1 MSATQLHDARFLT
14 ILWDEGTH
22 IISIDWKEATASM
35 TDEDFKRELSL
46 FAGRVEQQK
55 ARGILVDVGRF
66 RHKMGSDVQ
75 EWRVKNISNRYSAAG
90 VKRFAFLFPEGS
102 QVPPMMNQSSA
113 GENFLTRAFTN
124 REEALVFLMA

>member
-1 MSATQLHDARFLT
+1 
-14 ILWDEGTH
+14 
-22 IISIDWKEATASM
+22 M

-46 FAGRVEQQK
+46 FAGQVEQRK
-55 ARGILVDVGRF
+55 ARGILVDVARF
-66 RHKMGSDVQ
+66 RHKMGPDVQ

-102 QVPPMMNQSSA
+102 QVPPVMNQSSV

-124 REEALVFLMA
+124 REEALVFLTA